1 MQRGGSAYG
10 LDKELATKAMAKYD
24 TNAEAEARDWI
35 EAITGKAIGPDFGL
49 GLKDGVILCE
59 LANVVDPTS
68 RIKISA
74 STMPFK
80 QMENVTAFIRACRGM
95 GVMEFDL
102 FETVDLFE
110 QKDLGVVVRCL
121 HALGRTL
128 QKKGTYNGPLLGVKE
143 STRNERTFT
152 EAQLAEA
159 RHATSLLNMGSQ
171 AIMER
176 PNIDVTTGVTFGADS
191 TTDLPPVSSG
201 YSSPPT
207 SSTIAAIPTILTKNA
222 QGAFSSPDKPLQR
235 TPSANNGSPTKAS
248 SSVAA
253 RWMSAAQPNN
263 TTPTPSVTPPKQ
275 TPAPVQR
282 TPSAQ
287 SVTPPK
293 QATPAPVQRIP
304 STQSVTPPKQATP
317 VQIRGGGYGLDAE
330 LAAKAVVK
338 YDYALEADVKQWI
351 EAVTHRTLGEF
362 GPSLQNGQVLC
373 VLINTLYAIS
383 MADETPIKV
392 DASSVAFKQ
401 MQNIKHFLDAAKAM
415 GVASVDVFETV
426 DLFEL
431 KDLGAVVRCLLALNR
446 AVVKK
451 LPAYPGPVLTA
462 VAPAAAPSTPAK
474 PVATPIVATPAETPT
489 SSWTAPVA
497 SSWTTPIA
505 KAPETPAVE
514 TKPGVNAMLRHS
526 SSKGLPTRTNWQ

>member
-59 LANVVDPTS
+59 LANAVDPAS
-68 RIKISA
+68 RIKIST

-191 TTDLPPVSSG
+191 TSDLPPVSSG
-201 YSSPPT
+201 YSSPPS
-207 SSTIAAIPTILTKNA
+207 SSTIATIPTILTKNA

-253 RWMSAAQPNN
+253 RWMSAAQSNN
-263 TTPTPSVTPPKQ
+263 ATPTPSVTPPKQ
-275 TPAPVQR
+275 AAPAPVQR

-293 QATPAPVQRIP
+293 QAAPAPVQRTP
-304 STQSVTPPKQATP
+304 SAQSVTPPKQAAP
-317 VQIRGGGYGLDAE
+317 VQVWGGGHGLDAE
-330 LAAKAVVK
+330 LASKAVAK
-338 YDYALEADVKQWI
+338 YDHALEADVKQWI
-351 EAVTHRTLGEF
+351 EAVTHRTLTEF

-383 MADETPIKV
+383 MADETPIQI
-392 DASSVAFKQ
+392 DTSSVAFKQ
-401 MQNIKHFLDAAKAM
+401 MQNIEHFLDACRAI
-415 GVASVDVFETV
+415 GVAAVDVFETV

-451 LPAYPGPVLTA
+451 FPAYPGPVLTA
-462 VAPAAAPSTPAK
+462 AVAPSTPVK
-474 PVATPIVATPAETPT
+474 QVETPVAATPV

-497 SSWTTPIA
+497 SSWNTPIA
-505 KAPETPAVE
+505 KTPETPAVE
-514 TKPGVNAMLRHS
+514 TKPAPGVNPMLRHS